1 MTDWNCART
10 EERLSDYLDGILSPA
25 EAAEFSAHSSGCDA
39 CGKLVAQVGGLV
51 HQMRALDALEAPP
64 QLIPKILE
72 STLGPR
78 RTQTAGW
85 QRWFARAPQFW
96 QPRFAMGVITVAA
109 TILIVAYTTGISPTK
124 LKKADLSPANV
135 FRTANRQVHLT
146 YARSAKFV
154 NDLRVVYEIQT
165 RLQPDSEPSP
175 SITPAPAPAP
185 QPNSQP
191 PSVNPQEKS
200 QTSPHPG
207 RGQSRNGTMLAS
219 LLHCNW
225 AENVGAI
232 VIGTNTRSSR

>member
-25 EAAEFSAHSSGCDA
+25 QAAEFSAHASSCDA
-39 CGKLVAQVGGLV
+39 CGTLVKQVGGLV
-51 HQMRALDALEAPP
+51 HQMRGLDALETPP

-78 RTQTAGW
+78 RTQSAGW
-85 QRWFARAPQFW
+85 QRWFAWVPQFW
-96 QPRFAMGVITVAA
+96 QPRFAMGAITVAA
-109 TILIVAYTTGISPTK
+109 TILIVLYTTGISPAK

-135 FRTANRQVHLT
+135 FRIANRQVHLT

-165 RLQPDSEPSP
+165 RLQPDAEPSP
-175 SITPAPAPAP
+175 AITPAPAP
-185 QPNSQP
+185 QQDSHP

-200 QTSPHPG
+200 QTSPHPSHS
-207 RGQSRNGTMLAS
+207 QSRNGTLLAS
-219 LLHCNW
+219 VLHGNW
-225 AENVGAI
+225 AECVGAI
-232 VIGTNTRSSR
+232 VIGNVPRSSR

>member
-1 MTDWNCART
+1 MADWNCAIV

-25 EAAEFSAHSSGCDA
+25 ETAEFSAHAGDCDA
-39 CGKLVAQVGGLV
+39 CGKLLKQVGGLV
-51 HQMRALDALEAPP
+51 HHMRALDALEPPP

-72 STLGPR
+72 TTLGPR
-78 RTQTAGW
+78 RKQSAGW
-85 QRWFARAPQFW
+85 QRWFAWIPQFW
-96 QPRFAMGVITVAA
+96 QPRFAMGAITVAA
-109 TILIVAYTTGISPTK
+109 TIAVVLYTTGVSPAK
-124 LKKADLSPANV
+124 LKKADLSPGNV

-165 RLQPDSEPSP
+165 RLQPDAEPSP
-175 SITPAPAPAP
+175 AITPAPAP

-207 RGQSRNGTMLAS
+207 HTQSHNGVMLAS
-219 LLHCNW
+219 LLDGNW
-225 AENVGAI
+225 AGNIGLIAIGGA
-232 VIGTNTRSSR
+232 TRSPR

>member
-10 EERLSDYLDGILSPA
+10 EERLSDYLDGILSSA
-25 EAAEFSAHSSGCDA
+25 EAAAFSAHSSGCDP

-51 HQMRALDALEAPP
+51 HRMRALDALEVPP
-64 QLIPKILE
+64 QLISKILV

-78 RTQTAGW
+78 PQSAGW
-85 QRWFARAPQFW
+85 RRWFAWIPQLW

-109 TILIVAYTTGISPTK
+109 TLLVVLYSAGMSPAK

-165 RLQPDSEPSP
+165 RLQPDAEPSP
-175 SITPAPAPAP
+175 TIRPAPAPEQNSAP
-185 QPNSQP
+185 P
-191 PSVNPQEKS
+191 PVNPQEKS

-207 RGQSRNGTMLAS
+207 HSQARNGTMLAS
-219 LLHCNW
+219 LLNTNW
-225 AENVGAI
+225 AGNFAAI
-232 VIGTNTRSSR
+232 MLADTTRSPR

>member
-25 EAAEFSAHSSGCDA
+25 EAAEFSAHASGCDA
-39 CGKLVAQVGGLV
+39 CGKLIAQVGGLV
-51 HQMRALDALEAPP
+51 HQMRALDALETPP

-78 RTQTAGW
+78 RAKTAGW
-85 QRWFARAPQFW
+85 HRWFAWAPRFW
-96 QPRFAMGVITVAA
+96 QTRFVMGVVTVAA
-109 TILIVAYTTGISPTK
+109 TLLIVLHTSGMSPAK
-124 LKKADLSPANV
+124 LKKADLSPTSV

-165 RLQPDSEPSP
+165 RLQPDAEPSP
-175 SITPAPAPAP
+175 SITPAPAP
-185 QPNSQP
+185 QQNSQP

-207 RGQSRNGTMLAS
+207 HSQSRNGTMLAS
-219 LLHCNW
+219 RLSTNW
-225 AENVGAI
+225 AENLGAI
-232 VIGTNTRSSR
+232 AIGINPRSPR

>member
-10 EERLSDYLDGILSPA
+10 EERLSDYLDGTLSPA
-25 EAAEFSAHSSGCDA
+25 EAAEFSAHAGSCDP
-39 CGKLVAQVGGLV
+39 CGRLVAQVGGLV
-51 HQMRALDALEAPP
+51 HQMRALDALEVPP
-64 QLIPKILE
+64 HLIPKILE

-78 RTQTAGW
+78 RTHSAGW
-85 QRWFARAPQFW
+85 RRAFAWIPQLW

-109 TILIVAYTTGISPTK
+109 TLLIVLYSAGMSPAK

-135 FRTANRQVHLT
+135 LRTANRQVHLT

-165 RLQPDSEPSP
+165 RLQPDAEPSP
-175 SITPAPAPAP
+175 SITPAPAP
-185 QPNSQP
+185 QQNSTP

-207 RGQSRNGTMLAS
+207 HTQARNGTMLAS
-219 LLHCNW
+219 LLNTNW
-225 AENVGAI
+225 AENISAVMLAD
-232 VIGTNTRSSR
+232 TTRSPR

>member
-10 EERLSDYLDGILSPA
+10 EEKLSDYLDGILSPA
-25 EAAEFSAHSSGCDA
+25 EAAEFSAHSSTCDA
-39 CGKLVAQVGGLV
+39 CGKLVKQVGGLV
-51 HQMRALDALEAPP
+51 HQMRALDALETPP

-78 RTQTAGW
+78 RTHSAGW
-85 QRWFARAPQFW
+85 QRWFAWVPQLW
-96 QPRFAMGVITVAA
+96 QPRFAMGVGTVAA
-109 TILIVAYTTGISPTK
+109 TILIVLYTTGMSPAK
-124 LKKADLSPANV
+124 LKKADLSPTNV

-165 RLQPDSEPSP
+165 RLQPDAEPSP
-175 SITPAPAPAP
+175 SITPAPAP
-185 QPNSQP
+185 QQNSTP

-207 RGQSRNGTMLAS
+207 HSQAHNGIMLAS
-219 LLHCNW
+219 LLNTNW
-225 AENVGAI
+225 AENFGAI
-232 VIGTNTRSSR
+232 VIGANTRSPR

>member
-25 EAAEFSAHSSGCDA
+25 EAAAFSAHAGGCDA
-39 CGKLVAQVGGLV
+39 CGKLVVEVGGLV
-51 HQMRALDALEAPP
+51 QQMRALDSLEAPP

-78 RTQTAGW
+78 AQAAGW
-85 QRWFARAPQFW
+85 QRWFAWVPQLW
-96 QPRFAMGVITVAA
+96 QPRFAMGIATVAA
-109 TILIVAYTTGISPTK
+109 TLLIVLYTTGMSPAK
-124 LKKADLSPANV
+124 LKKADLSPTNV

-165 RLQPDSEPSP
+165 RLQPDAEPSP
-175 SITPAPAPAP
+175 SITPAPAP

-200 QTSPHPG
+200 QTSPHPSHS
-207 RGQSRNGTMLAS
+207 QSRNGTLLAS
-219 LLHCNW
+219 LLHSNG
-225 AENVGAI
+225 AENFGAI
-232 VIGTNTRSSR
+232 VIAATTRSPR

>member
-25 EAAEFSAHSSGCDA
+25 EAAEYSAHAGSCDA
-39 CGKLVAQVGGLV
+39 CGKLVKQVGGLV

-78 RTQTAGW
+78 RKQGAGW
-85 QRWFARAPQFW
+85 QRWVAWVPQFW
-96 QPRFAMGVITVAA
+96 QPRFAMGGITVAA
-109 TILIVAYTTGISPTK
+109 TILIVLYTTGISPAK

-165 RLQPDSEPSP
+165 RLQPDAEPSP
-175 SITPAPAPAP
+175 TIRPAPAP
-185 QPNSQP
+185 QQNSTP

-207 RGQSRNGTMLAS
+207 HSQARNGTMLAT
-219 LLHCNW
+219 LLNSNW
-225 AENVGAI
+225 AGNFAAI
-232 VIGTNTRSSR
+232 MLADTTRSPR

>member
-10 EERLSDYLDGILSPA
+10 EERLSDFLDGILSPA
-25 EAAEFSAHSSGCDA
+25 EAAEFSAHAGSCDA
-39 CGKLVAQVGGLV
+39 CGKLVKQVGGLV
-51 HQMRALDALEAPP
+51 HHMRALDALETPP

-78 RTQTAGW
+78 RKQSAGW
-85 QRWFARAPQFW
+85 QRWFAWVPQFW
-96 QPRFAMGVITVAA
+96 QPRFAMGGITVAA
-109 TILIVAYTTGISPTK
+109 TILIVLYTTGISPAK

-165 RLQPDSEPSP
+165 RLQPDAEPSP
-175 SITPAPAPAP
+175 SITPAPAP
-185 QPNSQP
+185 QQNSQP

-207 RGQSRNGTMLAS
+207 HTQARNGTMLAT
-219 LLHCNW
+219 LLNTNW
-225 AENVGAI
+225 AGNFAAI
-232 VIGTNTRSSR
+232 MLADATRSPR

>member
-10 EERLSDYLDGILSPA
+10 EEKLSDYLDGILSPA
-25 EAAEFSAHSSGCDA
+25 EAVAFSAHARACDA
-39 CGKLVAQVGGLV
+39 CGKLAAQVGGLV
-51 HQMRALDALEAPP
+51 HQMRALDALEVPL
-64 QLIPKILE
+64 QLVPKILE

-78 RTQTAGW
+78 RAQSAGW
-85 QRWFARAPQFW
+85 RRWFAWVPQFW
-96 QPRFAMGVITVAA
+96 QPRVVMGAVTVAA
-109 TILIVAYTTGISPTK
+109 TLVIVLHTSGMSPAK

-165 RLQPDSEPSP
+165 RLQPDAEPSP
-175 SITPAPAPAP
+175 SITPAPAP
-185 QPNSQP
+185 QQNSQP

-207 RGQSRNGTMLAS
+207 HSQSRNGTMLAS
-219 LLHCNW
+219 LLDTDW
-225 AENVGAI
+225 AENLGAI
-232 VIGTNTRSSR
+232 VIGINPRSPR

>member
-10 EERLSDYLDGILSPA
+10 EERLSDFLDGTLSPA
-25 EAAEFSAHSSGCDA
+25 EAAEISAHASGCDA
-39 CGKLVAQVGGLV
+39 CGKLVKQVGGLV
-51 HQMRALDALEAPP
+51 HQMRALDALETPP

-78 RTQTAGW
+78 REQSAGW
-85 QRWFARAPQFW
+85 QRWIAWVPQFW
-96 QPRFAMGVITVAA
+96 QPRFAMGAITVAA
-109 TILIVAYTTGISPTK
+109 TLLIVLYATGISPAK
-124 LKKADLSPANV
+124 LKKADLSPANA

-165 RLQPDSEPSP
+165 RLQPDAEPSP
-175 SITPAPAPAP
+175 SITPAPAP
-185 QPNSQP
+185 QQNSQP

-200 QTSPHPG
+200 QTSPHPSHS
-207 RGQSRNGTMLAS
+207 QSRNSTMLAF
-219 LLHCNW
+219 LLHGNW

-232 VIGTNTRSSR
+232 VIGNVPRRPR

>member
-10 EERLSDYLDGILSPA
+10 EERLSDFLDGMLAPA
-25 EAAEFSAHSSGCDA
+25 EGAAFSAHASDCDA

-72 STLGPR
+72 TTLGPQR
-78 RTQTAGW
+78 AQSAGW
-85 QRWFARAPQFW
+85 QRWFAWVPQLW
-96 QPRFAMGVITVAA
+96 QPRFTMGVATVAA
-109 TILIVAYTTGISPTK
+109 TILIVLYTIGMSPAK
-124 LKKADLSPANV
+124 LKKADLSPTNV

-165 RLQPDSEPSP
+165 RLQPDAEPAP
-175 SITPAPAPAP
+175 SIAPAPAP
-185 QPNSQP
+185 QQNTQP

-207 RGQSRNGTMLAS
+207 HSQSRNGIMLAS
-219 LLHCNW
+219 VLKGNW
-225 AENVGAI
+225 AENFGVI
-232 VIGTNTRSSR
+232 VIGDIPRSPR

>member
-25 EAAEFSAHSSGCDA
+25 EAAEFSAHAGSCDA
-39 CGKLVAQVGGLV
+39 CGKLVKQVGGLV

-78 RTQTAGW
+78 RKQSAGW
-85 QRWFARAPQFW
+85 QRWVAWVPQFW
-96 QPRFAMGVITVAA
+96 QPRFAMGAITVAA
-109 TILIVAYTTGISPTK
+109 TLLIVLYAAGISPAK

-135 FRTANRQVHLT
+135 FRTANRQIHLT

-165 RLQPDSEPSP
+165 RLQPDAEPSP
-175 SITPAPAPAP
+175 SITPAPAP
-185 QPNSQP
+185 QQNSQP

-200 QTSPHPG
+200 QNSPHPSHS
-207 RGQSRNGTMLAS
+207 QSRNGPMLAS
-219 LLHCNW
+219 LLHSNW

-232 VIGTNTRSSR
+232 VIGNVPRSSR

>member
-25 EAAEFSAHSSGCDA
+25 EAAEFSAHASSCEA
-39 CGKLVAQVGGLV
+39 CGKLVKQVGGLV
-51 HQMRALDALEAPP
+51 HQMRALDALEAPA

-78 RTQTAGW
+78 RKQTAGW
-85 QRWFARAPQFW
+85 QRWLAWIPQFW
-96 QPRFAMGVITVAA
+96 QPRFVMGVVTVAA
-109 TILIVAYTTGISPTK
+109 TLLIVLHTSGMSPAK

-165 RLQPDSEPSP
+165 RLQPDAEPSP
-175 SITPAPAPAP
+175 SITPAPAP
-185 QPNSQP
+185 QQNSQP

-207 RGQSRNGTMLAS
+207 HSQSRNGTMLAS
-219 LLHCNW
+219 LLNINW
-225 AENVGAI
+225 AESLGAI
-232 VIGTNTRSSR
+232 VIGTNPRSPR

>member
-25 EAAEFSAHSSGCDA
+25 DAAAFSAHAGGCDT

-51 HQMRALDALEAPP
+51 QQMRALDPLEVPS

-78 RTQTAGW
+78 RAQSAGW
-85 QRWFARAPQFW
+85 QRWFAWIPQFW
-96 QPRFAMGVITVAA
+96 QPRFVMGVVTVAA
-109 TILIVAYTTGISPTK
+109 TLLIVLYTSGMSPAK
-124 LKKADLSPANV
+124 LNKADLSPTNV

-165 RLQPDSEPSP
+165 RLQPDAEPSP
-175 SITPAPAPAP
+175 SVTPAPVP
-185 QPNSQP
+185 QQNSQP

-207 RGQSRNGTMLAS
+207 HSQSRNGTMLAS
-219 LLHCNW
+219 LFNIDWTDNL
-225 AENVGAI
+225 GTI
-232 VIGTNTRSSR
+232 VFGTNPRSPR

>member
-10 EERLSDYLDGILSPA
+10 EERLSDFLDGILSPA
-25 EAAEFSAHSSGCDA
+25 EAAEFSAHAGSCDA
-39 CGKLVAQVGGLV
+39 CGKLVKQVGGLV
-51 HQMRALDALEAPP
+51 HQMRALDALETPL
-64 QLIPKILE
+64 QLIPQILE

-78 RTQTAGW
+78 RTQSAGW
-85 QRWFARAPQFW
+85 QRWFAWVPQFW
-96 QPRFAMGVITVAA
+96 QPRFAMGAITVAA
-109 TILIVAYTTGISPTK
+109 TILIVLYSTGISPAK
-124 LKKADLSPANV
+124 LKKADLSPANI

-165 RLQPDSEPSP
+165 RLQPDAEPSP
-175 SITPAPAPAP
+175 SITPAPAP
-185 QPNSQP
+185 QQNSQP

-207 RGQSRNGTMLAS
+207 HTQSRNGTMLAS
-219 LLHCNW
+219 LRNGDW

-232 VIGTNTRSSR
+232 VIGNIPRSPR

>member
-10 EERLSDYLDGILSPA
+10 EERLSDYLDGTLSPA
-25 EAAEFSAHSSGCDA
+25 EAAAFSAHAGGCDA
-39 CGKLVAQVGGLV
+39 CGKLVAQVGGFV
-51 HQMRALDALEAPP
+51 HQMRALDPLEVPQ
-64 QLIPKILE
+64 QLIPKIIE

-78 RTQTAGW
+78 RTQTDGW
-85 QRWFARAPQFW
+85 RRWFAWIPQLW
-96 QPRFAMGVITVAA
+96 QPRFAMGVATVAA
-109 TILIVAYTTGISPTK
+109 TLLIVLYSTGLSPAK

-165 RLQPDSEPSP
+165 RLQPEAEPSP
-175 SITPAPAPAP
+175 SSTPAPAP
-185 QPNSQP
+185 QQNSTP

-207 RGQSRNGTMLAS
+207 HSQARNGTMLAS
-219 LLHCNW
+219 LLRTDW
-225 AENVGAI
+225 AANFAAI
-232 VIGTNTRSSR
+232 MLADTTRSPR

>member
-10 EERLSDYLDGILSPA
+10 EERLSDYLDGTLSPA
-25 EAAEFSAHSSGCDA
+25 EAAAFSAHASGCDP

-78 RTQTAGW
+78 TQSAGW
-85 QRWFARAPQFW
+85 QRWFAWVPQLW

-109 TILIVAYTTGISPTK
+109 TILIVLYTTGISPAK
-124 LKKADLSPANV
+124 LKKADLSPTNV

-165 RLQPDSEPSP
+165 RLQPDAEPSP
-175 SITPAPAPAP
+175 SITPAPAP
-185 QPNSQP
+185 QQNSQP

-207 RGQSRNGTMLAS
+207 HSQSRNGTMLAS
-219 LLHCNW
+219 LLDGNW
-225 AENVGAI
+225 TENFGAI
-232 VIGTNTRSSR
+232 VICNISRSPR